1 MTDEQRIS
9 KIDELLEQ
17 IIPLNYEKIFLET
30 SLYFSKENYFKNY
43 DEKEKAEIIEKE
55 QNLKALNQKLTPL
68 FAQLRQNQI
77 LYFVEYE
84 GEFSVGNGQT
94 YWQTQR
100 EFLYLK
106 TNCNIDTT
114 TTNAWIPYLNDPCVR
129 QLFTELQ
136 KFLLDNRFS
145 NFKIRHIKKQED
157 K

>member
-1 MTDEQRIS
+1 MTDEQRIA

-17 IIPLNYEKIFLET
+17 IGPLNYERIFLET
-30 SLYFSKENYFKNY
+30 SLHFLKENYFKNY

-55 QNLKALNQKLTPL
+55 QKLKDLNQKLTPL
-68 FAQLRQNQI
+68 FAQLRQHQI

-114 TTNAWIPYLNDPCVR
+114 TSNGWTPYVNDPTVR
-129 QLFTELQ
+129 QLLTELQ
-136 KFLLDNRFS
+136 KFLFDNRFT
-145 NFKIRHIKKQED
+145 NFRIRHIKRQ
-157 K
+157 